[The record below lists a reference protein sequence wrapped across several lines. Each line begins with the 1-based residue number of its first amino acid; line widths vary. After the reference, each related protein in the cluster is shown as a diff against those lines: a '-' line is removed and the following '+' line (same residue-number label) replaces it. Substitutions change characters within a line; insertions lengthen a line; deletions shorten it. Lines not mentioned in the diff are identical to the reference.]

1 MAGRIRVLNV
11 VAAVA
16 IVVILYYVGRPL
28 YWEMEARL
36 QEYREGLSDATA
48 AGTTGTAAQGGT
60 IRPVGN
66 ARGAVRVS
74 RLPGWVEAAARE
86 GVAKAACAPLLN
98 ALHTHAAHP
107 LYSHTFFSHPLWSHT
122 LSPAICLP
130 LSPVSPCPLSP
141 PVPCLPLS
149 PVYPCPLSP
158 PVPCLPLSPVS
169 PCPLSPPVPC
179 LPLSPVSPCPLSPP
193 VPCLPLSPVSPCPLS
208 PPVPCLPLSP
218 VSPCPLSPPVPC
230 LPLSPVSPCPLSPPV
245 PCLPLSPVSPC
256 PLYPPS
262 PLYSHTPVARLSL
275 AVRAGLEAAALQGL
289 PREASMA
296 LMALDVVDPDAAS
309 PANPAAAHHVPAGP
323 VAAAESA
330 GATGSGG
337 ADEAGAAEGEV
348 GATEETGAS
357 GAAGAA
363 GAGGKEETPGAAGV
377 SLDLPSDAPA
387 ATAPALGTTA
397 GEVDAGATSTDSS
410 GAGASGAGPFANG
423 VRPILHEGRP
433 LLAALKREIW
443 EKPPPG
449 SAVPARA
456 EFALRR
462 EMVEQRQR
470 EGVVVV
476 TFANHAFLDF
486 VLNWVR
492 HLTDLGVHNILIG
505 AMDTR
510 FLEAL
515 WREGV
520 PVFDLESGMT
530 TDDPG
535 WGTPVFHAMGREKV
549 TLINVFLSLGVQLL
563 ICDTDTVWLRNPL
576 PYMARYP
583 QADVL
588 TSSDHLVR
596 SVDDESLEHWDQ
608 GESLEHWDQGESLE
622 HWDQGESLEHW
633 DQGESLEHWDQG
645 ESLEHWD
652 QGHIEHRHPAR
663 LPHTPD
669 KAVNI
674 YLFCCC
680 SFIVVPPPH
689 FPPLPSPPPT
699 PCKAGHIQHRHPAFP
714 PHKPGGKADSA
725 SSAQGAYNIG
735 ILHFRPT
742 DPAKRFARA
751 WAEQL
756 ALDAKVWDQNGFN
769 DLMRQKL
776 GPDVN
781 PDAHD
786 HVFWAFDGSLKLG
799 ILPVALF
806 CSGHTYFVQHLY
818 RRVGVEPYAM
828 HATFQFAGTN
838 GKRHRFREAMAFIDP
853 PEYYDPPGGV
863 LSFVNNIP
871 EELLTGGDHSLQT
884 HFSLVNYQLVN
895 LRAALAIATIL
906 NRALVLPATWVRY
919 DRIWFP
925 HPGILDGTDTPQP
938 FLAPADHVVEVQKM
952 LPGAL
957 KDDEF
962 GPAVP
967 IREYSFLD
975 NPRTPQAVLKS
986 KLAVQLCDE
995 GSPDCPS
1002 TPDGPTDTIRMKKN
1016 TRQNELKAVLSRY
1029 SDIKWI
1035 EFSSMVDSFGGWD
1048 DKAMERKF
1056 RWRLRQYVGIWCC
1069 VNAQPGHIWYDFF
1082 NDEIPGWK
1090 PRPPANWTEDHPP
1103 WGKDQP
1109 GVL

>member
-1 MAGRIRVLNV
+1 MGARIRVLNV

-28 YWEMEARL
+28 YWELEARL
-36 QEYREGLSDATA
+36 QEYREGFSDATA
-48 AGTTGTAAQGGT
+48 ASTQTTAEGGNVQ
-60 IRPVGN
+60 PVGN
-66 ARGAVRVS
+66 ARG
-74 RLPGWVEAAARE
+74 
-86 GVAKAACAPLLN
+86 
-98 ALHTHAAHP
+98 
-107 LYSHTFFSHPLWSHT
+107 
-122 LSPAICLP
+122 
-130 LSPVSPCPLSP
+130 
-141 PVPCLPLS
+141 
-149 PVYPCPLSP
+149 
-158 PVPCLPLSPVS
+158 
-169 PCPLSPPVPC
+169 
-179 LPLSPVSPCPLSPP
+179 
-193 VPCLPLSPVSPCPLS
+193 
-208 PPVPCLPLSP
+208 
-218 VSPCPLSPPVPC
+218 
-230 LPLSPVSPCPLSPPV
+230 
-245 PCLPLSPVSPC
+245 
-256 PLYPPS
+256 
-262 PLYSHTPVARLSL
+262 
-275 AVRAGLEAAALQGL
+275 LEAASLQGL
-289 PREASMA
+289 PKEASIA
-296 LMALDVVDPDAAS
+296 LMALDVVDPDAAT
-309 PANPAAAHHVPAGP
+309 PAKPSAIANAAA
-323 VAAAESA
+323 
-330 GATGSGG
+330 GS
-337 ADEAGAAEGEV
+337 AGAAEEEV
-348 GATEETGAS
+348 GATADGSSQESS
-357 GAAGAA
+357 GTS
-363 GAGGKEETPGAAGV
+363 GGG
-377 SLDLPSDAPA
+377 LDLPSEATAGAA
-387 ATAPALGTTA
+387 ATDATA
-397 GEVDAGATSTDSS
+397 TGSPTTDSP
-410 GAGASGAGPFANG
+410 GAGASGTGASGDQQFATG

-433 LLAALKREIW
+433 LLPDLKREIW

-449 SAVPARA
+449 SAVPVRE

-462 EMVEQRQR
+462 EMVQHRQR
-470 EGVVVV
+470 DNVVVV
-476 TFANHAFLDF
+476 TFANYAFLDF

-492 HLTDLGVHNILIG
+492 HLTDLGVYNILVG
-505 AMDTR
+505 AMDTK

-515 WREGV
+515 YWEGV

-588 TSSDHLVR
+588 TSSDHLTR
-596 SVDDESLEHWDQ
+596 SVEDESLEHWD
-608 GESLEHWDQGESLE
+608 
-622 HWDQGESLEHW
+622 
-633 DQGESLEHWDQG
+633 
-645 ESLEHWD
+645 
-652 QGHIEHRHPAR
+652 R
-663 LPHTPD
+663 
-669 KAVNI
+669 
-674 YLFCCC
+674 
-680 SFIVVPPPH
+680 
-689 FPPLPSPPPT
+689 
-699 PCKAGHIQHRHPAFP
+699 
-714 PHKPGGKADSA
+714 
-725 SSAQGAYNIG
+725 AQGAYNIG

-756 ALDAKVWDQNGFN
+756 AGDSKIWDQNGFN

-781 PDAHD
+781 PEGNDN
-786 HVFWAFDGSLKLG
+786 VFWAFDGTLKLG

-818 RRVGVEPYAM
+818 RKIGLEPYAM
-828 HATFQFAGTN
+828 HATFQFAGTE

-884 HFSLVNYQLVN
+884 HFNLVNYQLTN
-895 LRAALAIATIL
+895 LRSALAIATIL
-906 NRALVLPATWVRY
+906 NRTLVLPATWVRF

-938 FLAPADHVVEVQKM
+938 FLSPLDHLVEVQRM
-952 LPGAL
+952 LPGKL
-957 KDDEF
+957 KEDEF

-975 NPRTPQAVLKS
+975 NPRTPQALLKS
-986 KLAVQLCDE
+986 KLSVELCDE
-995 GSPDCPS
+995 GSPDCPLS
-1002 TPDGPTDTIRMKKN
+1002 PDPPTDKLRIKKN
-1016 TRQNELKAVLSRY
+1016 TRQNELKATLSRY
-1029 SDIKWI
+1029 SDSKWI

-1048 DKAMERKF
+1048 DKAMEKKF

-1109 GVL
+1109 GAL

>member
-1 MAGRIRVLNV
+1 
-11 VAAVA
+11 
-16 IVVILYYVGRPL
+16 
-28 YWEMEARL
+28 
-36 QEYREGLSDATA
+36 
-48 AGTTGTAAQGGT
+48 
-60 IRPVGN
+60 
-66 ARGAVRVS
+66 
-74 RLPGWVEAAARE
+74 
-86 GVAKAACAPLLN
+86 
-98 ALHTHAAHP
+98 
-107 LYSHTFFSHPLWSHT
+107 
-122 LSPAICLP
+122 
-130 LSPVSPCPLSP
+130 
-141 PVPCLPLS
+141 
-149 PVYPCPLSP
+149 
-158 PVPCLPLSPVS
+158 
-169 PCPLSPPVPC
+169 
-179 LPLSPVSPCPLSPP
+179 
-193 VPCLPLSPVSPCPLS
+193 
-208 PPVPCLPLSP
+208 
-218 VSPCPLSPPVPC
+218 
-230 LPLSPVSPCPLSPPV
+230 
-245 PCLPLSPVSPC
+245 
-256 PLYPPS
+256 
-262 PLYSHTPVARLSL
+262 
-275 AVRAGLEAAALQGL
+275 LEAAALQGL

-309 PANPAAAHHVPAGP
+309 PATPAAAHHVPAGP

-387 ATAPALGTTA
+387 ATALGTTA

-492 HLTDLGVHNILIG
+492 HLTDLGVHNILVG
-505 AMDTR
+505 AMDTK

-530 TDDPG
+530 SDDPG

-563 ICDTDTVWLRNPL
+563 ICDTDTVWLRGARGRAQACTSSSFTPAPSGCGPAAQNPL

-608 GESLEHWDQGESLE
+608 
-622 HWDQGESLEHW
+622 
-633 DQGESLEHWDQG
+633 
-645 ESLEHWD
+645 
-652 QGHIEHRHPAR
+652 
-663 LPHTPD
+663 
-669 KAVNI
+669 
-674 YLFCCC
+674 
-680 SFIVVPPPH
+680 
-689 FPPLPSPPPT
+689 
-699 PCKAGHIQHRHPAFP
+699 
-714 PHKPGGKADSA
+714 
-725 SSAQGAYNIG
+725 AQGAYNIG

-742 DPAKRFARA
+742 DPARRFARA

-786 HVFWAFDGSLKLG
+786 NVFWAFDGSLKLG

-895 LRAALAIATIL
+895 LRSALAIATIL
-906 NRALVLPATWVRY
+906 NRTLVLPATWVRY

-957 KDDEF
+957 KEDEF

-975 NPRTPQAVLKS
+975 NPRTPQAVSAVLCSRRHLCLGHIPHSSTHAPAVAAPRGSCAGGSPWLSHRFPSPTSLPSATIAQVLKS

-1002 TPDGPTDTIRMKKN
+1002 TPDGPADAIRMKKN
-1016 TRQNELKAVLSRY
+1016 TRQNEVPWGGKWEGRWVLKAVLSRY

-1069 VNAQPGHIWYDFF
+1069 VNAQPGHIWYDLF

-1109 GVL
+1109 GAL

>member
-16 IVVILYYVGRPL
+16 IVVIVYYVGRPL
-28 YWEMEARL
+28 YWELEARL
-36 QEYREGLSDATA
+36 QEYREGFSDATRA
-48 AGTTGTAAQGGT
+48 ATTATAAQGGA
-60 IRPVGN
+60 IQPVGN
-66 ARGAVRVS
+66 ARG
-74 RLPGWVEAAARE
+74 
-86 GVAKAACAPLLN
+86 
-98 ALHTHAAHP
+98 
-107 LYSHTFFSHPLWSHT
+107 
-122 LSPAICLP
+122 
-130 LSPVSPCPLSP
+130 
-141 PVPCLPLS
+141 
-149 PVYPCPLSP
+149 
-158 PVPCLPLSPVS
+158 
-169 PCPLSPPVPC
+169 
-179 LPLSPVSPCPLSPP
+179 
-193 VPCLPLSPVSPCPLS
+193 
-208 PPVPCLPLSP
+208 
-218 VSPCPLSPPVPC
+218 
-230 LPLSPVSPCPLSPPV
+230 
-245 PCLPLSPVSPC
+245 
-256 PLYPPS
+256 
-262 PLYSHTPVARLSL
+262 
-275 AVRAGLEAAALQGL
+275 LEAALQGL
-289 PREASMA
+289 PREASASVA
-296 LMALDVVDPDAAS
+296 LMALDVVDPDATP
-309 PANPAAAHHVPAGP
+309 PATPAAP
-323 VAAAESA
+323 A

-337 ADEAGAAEGEV
+337 ADAAGAAEGEV
-348 GATEETGAS
+348 GATEEG
-357 GAAGAA
+357 GAA
-363 GAGGKEETPGAAGV
+363 GAGGKQEPAGASGE

-397 GEVDAGATSTDSS
+397 GEVAAGATSMGSS
-410 GAGASGAGPFANG
+410 GAGASGAGASGAGASGAGASGAGSFATG

-433 LLAALKREIW
+433 LLPALKREIW
-443 EKPPPG
+443 EKPPVG

-462 EMVEQRQR
+462 EMVEHRQR

-492 HLTDLGVHNILIG
+492 HLTDLGVHNILVGPIPCSHLPPAACIPSSHSSG
-505 AMDTR
+505 AMDVQ

-515 WREGV
+515 YWEGV

-530 TDDPG
+530 SDDPG

-549 TLINVFLSLGVQLL
+549 TLINVFLSLDVQLL

-596 SVDDESLEHWDQ
+596 SVDDESLEHWDR
-608 GESLEHWDQGESLE
+608 GEWSTGT
-622 HWDQGESLEHW
+622 
-633 DQGESLEHWDQG
+633 
-645 ESLEHWD
+645 
-652 QGHIEHRHPAR
+652 A
-663 LPHTPD
+663 
-669 KAVNI
+669 
-674 YLFCCC
+674 
-680 SFIVVPPPH
+680 
-689 FPPLPSPPPT
+689 
-699 PCKAGHIQHRHPAFP
+699 
-714 PHKPGGKADSA
+714 
-725 SSAQGAYNIG
+725 GAYNIG

-756 ALDAKVWDQNGFN
+756 AADAKVWDQNGFN

-786 HVFWAFDGSLKLG
+786 NVFWAFDGSLKLG

-818 RRVGVEPYAM
+818 RKVGLEPYAM

-853 PEYYDPPGGV
+853 PQYYDPPGGV

-884 HFSLVNYQLVN
+884 HFNLVNYQDSS
-895 LRAALAIATIL
+895 
-906 NRALVLPATWVRY
+906 LPAPRGHDILEPIDSPIHNTCALLPPLQVLAAMWVRY

-938 FLAPADHVVEVQKM
+938 FLAPVDHVVEVQKM
-952 LPGAL
+952 LPGNL
-957 KDDEF
+957 KEDEF

-986 KLAVQLCDE
+986 KLSVQLCDE

-1002 TPDGPTDTIRMKKN
+1002 TPDGPTDTIRIKKN
-1016 TRQNELKAVLSRY
+1016 SRQNELKAVLSRY
-1029 SDIKWI
+1029 SNIKWI
-1035 EFSSMVDSFGGWD
+1035 ELSSMVDSFGGWD

-1109 GVL
+1109 GAS

>member
-66 ARGAVRVS
+66 AR
-74 RLPGWVEAAARE
+74 
-86 GVAKAACAPLLN
+86 
-98 ALHTHAAHP
+98 
-107 LYSHTFFSHPLWSHT
+107 
-122 LSPAICLP
+122 
-130 LSPVSPCPLSP
+130 
-141 PVPCLPLS
+141 
-149 PVYPCPLSP
+149 
-158 PVPCLPLSPVS
+158 
-169 PCPLSPPVPC
+169 
-179 LPLSPVSPCPLSPP
+179 
-193 VPCLPLSPVSPCPLS
+193 
-208 PPVPCLPLSP
+208 
-218 VSPCPLSPPVPC
+218 
-230 LPLSPVSPCPLSPPV
+230 
-245 PCLPLSPVSPC
+245 
-256 PLYPPS
+256 
-262 PLYSHTPVARLSL
+262 
-275 AVRAGLEAAALQGL
+275 GLEAAALQGL

-449 SAVPARA
+449 SAVPARG

-470 EGVVVV
+470 DGVVVV

-492 HLTDLGVHNILIG
+492 HLTDLGVHNILVGAMDIKFLEALCSPSRNNNPTTSPPSPGTHPPPPPG

-530 TDDPG
+530 SDDPG

-563 ICDTDTVWLRNPL
+563 ICDTDTVWLRGARGRGQACTSSSFTPAPSGCGPAAQNPL

-608 GESLEHWDQGESLE
+608 
-622 HWDQGESLEHW
+622 
-633 DQGESLEHWDQG
+633 
-645 ESLEHWD
+645 
-652 QGHIEHRHPAR
+652 
-663 LPHTPD
+663 
-669 KAVNI
+669 
-674 YLFCCC
+674 
-680 SFIVVPPPH
+680 
-689 FPPLPSPPPT
+689 
-699 PCKAGHIQHRHPAFP
+699 
-714 PHKPGGKADSA
+714 
-725 SSAQGAYNIG
+725 AQGAYNIG

-895 LRAALAIATIL
+895 LRSALAIATIL
-906 NRALVLPATWVRY
+906 NRTLVLPATWVRF

-1109 GVL
+1109 GAL